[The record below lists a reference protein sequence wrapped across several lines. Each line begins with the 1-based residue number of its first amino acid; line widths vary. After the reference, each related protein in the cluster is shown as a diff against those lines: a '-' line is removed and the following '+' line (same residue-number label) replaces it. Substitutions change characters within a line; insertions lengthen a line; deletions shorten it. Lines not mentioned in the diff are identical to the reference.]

1 MRKMFLVFLWG
12 LAAVLSFAQNTA
24 PADSA
29 EADDPVLAAEEEPP
43 VTSATDDSSEEPPI
57 PEDAPEKPA
66 SKPSVFAQYF
76 RWGTG
81 AAVRKDFILSTLF
94 FMWDTDKQG
103 IGEELFTL
111 HWSFLPFTSVGVGL
125 GLNGLFRE
133 GFAFPH
139 FVGITA
145 QGGVVLPVTAEIK
158 VFGDFVLEIGYGTA
172 DRIADTWFALNPGY
186 DLGFVIMLDKDFGL
200 EIKYK
205 GIWMPENRYI
215 SALGFG
221 WLWNFWL

>member
-12 LAAVLSFAQNTA
+12 LAAALGFAQNTA
-24 PADSA
+24 PAGSA
-29 EADDPVLAAEEEPP
+29 GADDPVLAAEEETP
-43 VTSATDDSSEEPPI
+43 VTSAEDSSEETPI
-57 PEDAPEKPA
+57 YAPEKPA

-76 RWGTG
+76 RWGKG

-145 QGGVVLPVTAEIK
+145 QVGIVLPVSAEIK
-158 VFGDFVLEIGYGTA
+158 VFGDFILETGYGTA
-172 DRIADTWFALNPGY
+172 GRAADTWFALNPGY

-205 GIWMPENRYI
+205 GILMPENRYI